1 MVPLQPLRALRAR
14 ASRQAGPRN
23 TTQESSKF
31 FIAEARNPLESQ
43 SVRLTILMGAEVAA
57 QWRAERE
64 AKRGEEREQL
74 RELVTTVVQVP
85 GEEEPRVISRDIPE
99 TLGDMVVKAGQDNN
113 HLQKVVN
120 VHESAFTWVRRYKT
134 SNSASE
140 KRRLRDLL
148 LPGTSA
154 VFTAIPSTSPRMRVP
169 HEAYAFHIRQQFALP
184 ALLCAWHR
192 APADELVQQ
201 MTHHYKVR
209 RHDGVVDAVLLAA
222 LDSDLVVCREVA
234 KHFQCPFGSGE
245 AITPD
250 GAIVLADGTVIAL
263 DVTVVGSGGAAKEM
277 IRRKTVGWGSLGA
290 LEKARRARADTWE
303 RVRRAEEDGAM
314 GRREAEE
321 ERQRAATLVQQAW
334 SGGYK
339 RACEVGGA
347 VFVPMAMTPYGGWHR
362 EDKDFLIYI
371 KNLLDS

>member
-1 MVPLQPLRALRAR
+1 M
-14 ASRQAGPRN
+14 
-23 TTQESSKF
+23 
-31 FIAEARNPLESQ
+31 
-43 SVRLTILMGAEVAA
+43 
-57 QWRAERE
+57 
-64 AKRGEEREQL
+64 
-74 RELVTTVVQVP
+74 
-85 GEEEPRVISRDIPE
+85 
-99 TLGDMVVKAGQDNN
+99 
-113 HLQKVVN
+113 
-120 VHESAFTWVRRYKT
+120 
-134 SNSASE
+134 
-140 KRRLRDLL
+140 
-148 LPGTSA
+148 
-154 VFTAIPSTSPRMRVP
+154 
-169 HEAYAFHIRQQFALP
+169 
-184 ALLCAWHR
+184 
-192 APADELVQQ
+192 
-201 MTHHYKVR
+201 
-209 RHDGVVDAVLLAA
+209 LLAA

-263 DVTVVGSGGAAKEM
+263 DVTVVGSGDAAKEM

-347 VFVPMAMTPYGGWHR
+347 VFVPMAMTPYGG
-362 EDKDFLIYI
+362 
-371 KNLLDS
+371 